1 MAADDPGSK
10 ADKQDQRLDEAFT
23 RLEEQDMSE
32 PKKDGQP
39 GQSSSTSAATAG
51 AGRNSSRDV
60 AAAARPAGGVSGA
73 LAMLLALVAIGMAS
87 YPLYLMVE
95 TGMIGQA
102 PAPVPDAAVEAL
114 RQSQASRLAGLEQQL
129 QALADQVA
137 GQQSAAVV
145 TPAALEEKL
154 QLVREELGAQV
165 GTSSQDWLMAEVEY
179 LLRLANQ
186 RVLMERDT
194 QGAAALLEAA
204 DAIVRDAKGIIALDL
219 RAAIASDLAELAAVP
234 SVDTD
239 GLYLRLAALVRQ
251 VDQLSQKPQGY
262 VPPPTVSSPLP
273 TAEQQTISQRFLGYL
288 ADVGN
293 RLATLVDYRRDG
305 VAITPVLPPAEEYYL
320 RQNLVLKLQIA
331 ELALLRGDQLVYAEA
346 LADASRW
353 TNTYFDPQAPKTRS
367 MQAAVDAL
375 AKTQIAQQMPDISAS
390 LALARQMMAKFGA
403 QPRRGAA
410 GPGQPPQ
417 QLSVEPPITTGVPQ

>member
-1 MAADDPGSK
+1 MAADNPGSK

-51 AGRNSSRDV
+51 AGRNSSRDG
-60 AAAARPAGGVSGA
+60 AAAARPAGGASAA
-73 LAMLLALVAIGMAS
+73 LGILLALVAIGMAS

-95 TGMIGQA
+95 TGTIGQA

-239 GLYLRLAALVRQ
+239 GLYLRLAH
-251 VDQLSQKPQGY
+251 
-262 VPPPTVSSPLP
+262 
-273 TAEQQTISQRFLGYL
+273 
-288 ADVGN
+288 
-293 RLATLVDYRRDG
+293 
-305 VAITPVLPPAEEYYL
+305 
-320 RQNLVLKLQIA
+320 
-331 ELALLRGDQLVYAEA
+331 
-346 LADASRW
+346 
-353 TNTYFDPQAPKTRS
+353 
-367 MQAAVDAL
+367 
-375 AKTQIAQQMPDISAS
+375 
-390 LALARQMMAKFGA
+390 
-403 QPRRGAA
+403 
-410 GPGQPPQ
+410 
-417 QLSVEPPITTGVPQ
+417 